1 MGSWHESILGSH
13 CRPGELHDL
22 AADRDRTGTALLI
35 VPPASRVVASAAMDT
50 RSARTSEAM
59 GADFSRVIATT
70 TLMFTG
76 GQGAELIAADGT
88 PYLDFISGYGV
99 TNTGHCHPHIVAAI
113 QAQVETLMHVSTVG
127 YTQPSIAYA
136 RRLCALA
143 PIPDAKLFYTNS
155 GTEAVEAALKLA
167 RYATGRPNILSF
179 GGGFHGRTLGSL
191 SVSTSKSAFRARH
204 EPLLPG
210 VHVVAYL
217 RHDLDL
223 TMTAIAQVFVK
234 QSPALPPDYQWERSS
249 EGRR

>member
-1 MGSWHESILGSH
+1 
-13 CRPGELHDL
+13 
-22 AADRDRTGTALLI
+22 
-35 VPPASRVVASAAMDT
+35 MDT
-50 RSARTSEAM
+50 RSARTSEAI

-70 TLMFTG
+70 TTLMFTA
-76 GQGAELIAADGT
+76 GQRGDLIAADGT
-88 PYLDFISGYGV
+88 RYLDFISGYGV

-113 QAQVETLMHVSTVG
+113 QTQAETLIHVSTVG
-127 YTQPSIAYA
+127 YTEPSIAYA

-143 PIPDAKLFYTNS
+143 PIPEAKLFYTNS

-210 VHVVAYL
+210 VHVVPYP

-223 TMTAIAQVFVK
+223 TMTAIDQVFVE
-234 QSPALPPDYQWERSS
+234 QSPPEY
-249 EGRR
+249 GRLYRGAHSGGRWLCGTVR